1 MADRPAR
8 RADSGDPGAAGG
20 REPEPAGAKRQ
31 GPVVARKTDYA
42 GAVYGSLLAASVV
55 AGAGT
60 LGSFPRFRLVLLLL
74 CTGVV
79 FWAAH
84 VYARLVGDRL
94 VNESLSRQEIR
105 RVCLDEWP
113 IVQAAVPPAAA
124 VAVSPLLGLGPYG
137 AAWLGLAVA
146 AAEQVG
152 WASVAVVRAG
162 APRRLVLIAGAV
174 NLLLGLTIVAL
185 KAALH

>member
-8 RADSGDPGAAGG
+8 RADSGEPGAPGG
-20 REPEPAGAKRQ
+20 HEHSGATRQ
-31 GPVVARKTDYA
+31 GPVVARKSDYA

-60 LGSFPRFRLVLLLL
+60 LGSFPRLKLVLLLL
-74 CTGVV
+74 GTGVV

-84 VYARLVGDRL
+84 VYAHLVGDQL
-94 VNESLSRQEIR
+94 VHQPLSGRELR
-105 RVCLDEWP
+105 RVCADEWP

-124 VAVSPLLGLGPYG
+124 VAVSPLLGLGPNG

-162 APRRLVLIAGAV
+162 APRRLVLFAGAV

>member
-1 MADRPAR
+1 MGEQHPEHDDTTGHTSTAAR
-8 RADSGDPGAAGG
+8 R
-20 REPEPAGAKRQ
+20 
-31 GPVVARKTDYA
+31 TNYA

-60 LGSFPRFRLVLLLL
+60 LGSFPILKLVVLLLG
-74 CTGVV
+74 TGVV

-94 VNESLSRQEIR
+94 VHLALSRQGIR
-105 RVCLDEWP
+105 QVCRDEWP
-113 IVQAAVPPAAA
+113 IVEAAVPPAVA
-124 VAVSPLLGLGPYG
+124 VAVSPLLGLGSDG
-137 AAWLGLAVA
+137 AAWLGLGVA

-152 WASVAVVRAG
+152 WASAAVVRAG
-162 APRRLVLIAGAV
+162 APRHLVLVAGAV
-174 NLLLGLTIVAL
+174 NLLLGLIIVAL

>member
-1 MADRPAR
+1 MADHGPEH
-8 RADSGDPGAAGG
+8 DGSPG
-20 REPEPAGAKRQ
+20 REPIA
-31 GPVVARKTDYA
+31 ARRTDYA

-60 LGSFPRFRLVLLLL
+60 LGSFPRFKLVLLLIG
-74 CTGVV
+74 TGVV

-94 VNESLSRQEIR
+94 VHQSLSRRGIR
-105 RVCLDEWP
+105 RVCADEWP
-113 IVQAAVPPAAA
+113 IVQAAVPPAVA
-124 VAVSPLLGLGPYG
+124 VAVSPLLGIGPDG
-137 AAWLGLAVA
+137 AAWLGLSVA

-162 APRRLVLIAGAV
+162 APRHLVLVAGAV
-174 NLLLGLTIVAL
+174 NLLLGLIIVAL
-185 KAALH
+185 KASLH

>member
-1 MADRPAR
+1 MADRPAHRAAER
-8 RADSGDPGAAGG
+8 RA
-20 REPEPAGAKRQ
+20 PASPRRA
-31 GPVVARKTDYA
+31 DYA

-60 LGSFPRFRLVLLLL
+60 LGSFPRLKLVLLLL

-94 VNESLSRQEIR
+94 VHESLSRQEIR
-105 RVCLDEWP
+105 RVCVDEWP

-152 WASVAVVRAG
+152 WASVAVVQAG
-162 APRRLVLIAGAV
+162 APRRLVLLAGAV